1 MKVMYSIHDFIMKT
15 LRDMVGNYLDCQVRK
30 YALDWY
36 KNGDLTEEDVT
47 VTVENWIEAQYPT
60 EELPEITEEV

>member
-1 MKVMYSIHDFIMKT
+1 MFKINAFIMKT
-15 LRDMVGNYLDCQVRK
+15 LRGMVGNYPDFQVRE

-36 KNGDLTEEDVT
+36 RNGKLTEEDVT